1 MPTHHLQRWLQ
12 LTLSYPCNAARLKAL
27 YERAGSLDVLLTLPA
42 DVLLTLGAQADALK
56 VWQHWQVGIVTA
68 KVAAKVDS
76 ALAWAAQPGH
86 HILVYGDAH
95 YPPLLYACSDPPPQ
109 LFVDGNPSLLSLP
122 QVAIVGSRHPT
133 ADGRKLAQRFSRELA
148 ESGYQITSGLAL
160 GIDVESH
167 LAALAQGATTIA
179 VLGSGIDLI
188 TPPSHQRIAAQ
199 IVVQGAVISEFP
211 PGTGA
216 EPWHFPER
224 NRIISGLAHG
234 VLVVEAAE
242 RSGSLITARLAAEQG
257 REVFAVPG
265 SINNAMA
272 RGCHRLIRQGAK
284 LVEKVEDI
292 LEELP
297 ALVEWERSIERER
310 VVGRMVGRMV
320 ERTEGRA
327 EVSAPLRAAKLA
339 STRKAPV
346 HAATDK
352 SRPLPNLQ
360 FELLPQYAEQV
371 LAQLAYD
378 PLPLDSLAL
387 ATALAIEQLL
397 PCLLQLELS
406 GIVEARAS
414 GYVRLST

>member
-1 MPTHHLQRWLQ
+1 MSTLNLQRWLQ
-12 LTLSYPCNAARLKAL
+12 LTLSYRCNAARLKTL
-27 YERAGSLDVLLTLPA
+27 YERAGSLDALLTIPA
-42 DVLLTLGAQADALK
+42 EVLLTLGAQEAAFK
-56 VWQHWQVGIVTA
+56 AWQDWQAGIVA
-68 KVAAKVDS
+68 AEVATKVDS

-86 HILVYGDAH
+86 HIVVYGDEH

-109 LFVDGNPSLLSLP
+109 LFVDGSPHLLSLP

-133 ADGRKLAQRFSRELA
+133 ADGRKLAQRFARELA
-148 ESGYQITSGLAL
+148 ERGYQITSGLAL

-167 LAALAQGATTIA
+167 LATLAHGSTTIA

-188 TPPSHQRIAAQ
+188 TPPSHQRIAER
-199 IVVQGAVISEFP
+199 IVAQGAVVSEFP

-257 REVFAVPG
+257 REVFAIPG
-265 SINNAMA
+265 SINNAKA

-284 LVEKVEDI
+284 LVERVEDI

-297 ALVEWERSIERER
+297 ALVGWERAMERER
-310 VVGRMVGRMV
+310 TIDKKRAVAQ
-320 ERTEGRA
+320 EGVPQR
-327 EVSAPLRAAKLA
+327 SGKLA
-339 STRKAPV
+339 VVRKSSVQPTAP
-346 HAATDK
+346 K
-352 SRPLPNLQ
+352 SQQPPSLQ
-360 FELLPQYAEQV
+360 YELLPPYAEQI

-378 PLPLDSLAL
+378 TVSLDSLAL
-387 ATALAIEQLL
+387 ATELAVEQLL
-397 PCLLQLELS
+397 PCLLQLELG
-406 GIVEARAS
+406 GIIEARAN
-414 GYVRLST
+414 GYVRLPT